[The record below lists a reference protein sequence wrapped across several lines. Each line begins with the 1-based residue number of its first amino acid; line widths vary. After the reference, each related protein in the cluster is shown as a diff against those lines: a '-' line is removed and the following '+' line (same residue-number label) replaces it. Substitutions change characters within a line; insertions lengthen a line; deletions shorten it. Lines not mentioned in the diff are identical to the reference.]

1 VIPYHPLFPACRGNV
16 TPTKILT
23 VIIVNENPFSIYIIS
38 IIPRALLPVSP
49 YVRSVQ
55 ADGPQGL
62 EQLALPI
69 LHLPVQARYAHGRY
83 PANWASL
90 FFTRCLL
97 APVPVDA
104 GAVVPVPV
112 PVPTGTTLVVTVGL
126 AVVTDR
132 VGNAVVVVVV
142 YVVVYAKKSRKGS
155 ALATVRRTAR
165 ERMRAGTSMVV
176 TLGPLNKES
185 A

>member
-1 VIPYHPLFPACRGNV
+1 MTQTN
-16 TPTKILT
+16 ILT

-38 IIPRALLPVSP
+38 IIPRALLLISS

-55 ADGPQGL
+55 ADSPQGL
-62 EQLALPI
+62 GQLALPI
-69 LHLPVQARYAHGRY
+69 LHLPVQARYAQGRY

-112 PVPTGTTLVVTVGL
+112 PTGTTLVAVGL

-132 VGNAVVVVVV
+132 VGNVVVVVV
-142 YVVVYAKKSRKGS
+142 YVAVCPKKSR
-155 ALATVRRTAR
+155 
-165 ERMRAGTSMVV
+165 
-176 TLGPLNKES
+176 
-185 A
+185 